1 MDLVKEIV
9 KAFCVIAIALS
20 ITEFLLPNTALK
32 RCIRF
37 IVGLI
42 FIVSVI
48 NPFLSEGL
56 SLNTNI
62 LSEPDLNKLEHLQ
75 DNISE
80 ALISDFEKN
89 TEEALKKKLIEN
101 GYEISS
107 VDIKAKADE
116 YNNTVIEKITVLCA
130 DDADAIKE
138 EISKFFETED
148 IEIEVKKNKSQ

>member
-1 MDLVKEIV
+1 MELIKEVV

-20 ITEFLLPNTALK
+20 ITEFLLPDFALK

-56 SLNTNI
+56 SLNPNI
-62 LSEPDLNKLEHLQ
+62 LSKPDLNKLEKLE
-75 DNISE
+75 DNVNK

-89 TEEALKKKLIEN
+89 TEESLKKILTEN

-116 YNNTVIEKITVLCA
+116 YNNTVIEKITVYSDEKAKL
-130 DDADAIKE
+130 IKE
-138 EISKFFETED
+138 AVSEFLETED
-148 IEIEVKKNKSQ
+148 IEIEVKKTTSQ

>member
-1 MDLVKEIV
+1 MELIKEVV

-20 ITEFLLPNTALK
+20 ITEFLLPDFALK

-56 SLNTNI
+56 SLNPNI
-62 LSEPDLNKLEHLQ
+62 LSKPDLNKLEKLE
-75 DNISE
+75 DNVNK

-89 TEEALKKKLIEN
+89 TEESLEKILTEN

-116 YNNTVIEKITVLCA
+116 YNNTVIEKITVYSDEKAKL
-130 DDADAIKE
+130 IKE
-138 EISKFFETED
+138 AVSEFLETED
-148 IEIEVKKNKSQ
+148 IEIEVKKTTSQ